1 MRKVKF
7 IQTIVVLLIT
17 IFIFNI
23 MEPLCNT
30 YAEINSEKEN
40 KNLVIIND
48 DIDNFIYTYTKN
60 NIKYMVK
67 ENSTKDYKHIYSEIY
82 MKNESNKYNLIETR
96 TFDMSNPYIRNII

>member
-67 ENSTKDYKHIYSEIY
+67 ENSTKDYKSFKDWKTCGSTYG
-82 MKNESNKYNLIETR
+82 TR
-96 TFDMSNPYIRNII
+96 AFHR